1 MKEKLRKVLE
11 SDDLEAAVS
20 LAREDRKTLTQL
32 VRLAYDKETLVGRRA
47 VKAVGLIAK
56 ALVQQDVQFLR
67 EQVRRLLWS
76 LNDESGGIGWAAP
89 ELIGEIISADP
100 EEFKEFISPLTTA
113 YDAEERIFRPGIVYA
128 LSRIADKSPELAAV
142 YQRVIISSLVDVEP
156 ATRFYGLE
164 LVSKTWQKA
173 RERGIWSEEY
183 SNKVKDV
190 VRHLKSDSRD
200 AWIFQN
206 SDFSVRGVG
215 EKAIEVYKKLI

>member
-1 MKEKLRKVLE
+1 MREKLRKILE
-11 SDDLEAAVS
+11 SNDLKAAVS
-20 LAREDRKTLTQL
+20 LAREDRKVLSQL

-47 VKAVGLIAK
+47 IKTVGLIAK

-100 EEFKEFISPLTTA
+100 EAFTEFISPLTMA
-113 YDAEERIFRPGIVYA
+113 YDTEERTFRPGIVYA
-128 LSRIADKSPELAAV
+128 LSRIADKSPELAAI

-156 ATRFYGLE
+156 VTRFYGLE

-173 RERGIWSEEY
+173 RAGGIWSEEY
-183 SNKVKDV
+183 SNKIKDV
-190 VRHLKSDSRD
+190 VRRLESDSRD
-200 AWIFQN
+200 VWIFQN
-206 SDFSVRGVG
+206 GNFIVMGVG